1 MKYNCFIKRP
11 KTVFRCGTGEKNMLH
26 KIENEIFTCEI
37 DDMGAQLHSLVS
49 KSNGKEYIWYGK
61 PEIWYGQ
68 APVLFPVIGQLVN
81 DSYRYN
87 GTEYSMPKHGLARK
101 LPFTVKECGGAK
113 AVFSLKSDENTLKSY
128 PFEFELL
135 VAFELCGDSLV
146 NTMTVINKTQG
157 EMYFSIGAHPAFNC
171 KVGDVIEFEKPETL
185 ETERIGSDNLLL
197 DRKFPL
203 LDNAREIVITKEIFE
218 ADALI
223 LSGIRSQ
230 KLTIKGE
237 NEVEFTFGDCP
248 FLGIWAKPGAPYV
261 CIEPWYG
268 VNDGKEIKSDISQK
282 RGIRRLDKDEQFSFC
297 WSAKIIK

>member
-1 MKYNCFIKRP
+1 
-11 KTVFRCGTGEKNMLH
+11 MLYR
-26 KIENEIFTCEI
+26 IENEIFTCEI
-37 DDMGAQLHSLVS
+37 DDMGAQLHSLLS
-49 KSNGKEYIWYGK
+49 KENGKEYIWYGK

-81 DSYRYN
+81 DAYRYN
-87 GTEYSMPKHGLARK
+87 GVEYSMPKHGLARK
-101 LPFTVKECGGAK
+101 LPFKVKECGGTK
-113 AVFSLKSDENTLKSY
+113 AVFSLESDENTLKSY

-135 VAFELCGDSLV
+135 VAFELCGNSLV
-146 NTMTVINKTQG
+146 NTMTVINKTEG

-171 KVGDVIEFEKPETL
+171 KVGDVIEFENPETL

-197 DRKFPL
+197 EERFPL
-203 LDNAREIVITKEIFE
+203 LENSSEIVITEEIFK

-223 LSGIRSQ
+223 LSGIKSN

-237 NEVEFTFGDCP
+237 NEIEFDFGECP

-282 RGIRRLDKDEQFSFC
+282 RGIRRLDKGEQFAFS